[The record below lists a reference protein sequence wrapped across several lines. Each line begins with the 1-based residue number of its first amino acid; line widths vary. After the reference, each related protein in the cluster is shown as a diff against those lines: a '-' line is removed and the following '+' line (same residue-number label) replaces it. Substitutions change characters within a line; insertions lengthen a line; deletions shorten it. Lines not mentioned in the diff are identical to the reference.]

1 MMCRSPRFTAL
12 PALCLLGLLAALPA
26 HALYKVVGPD
36 GKVTYTDRP
45 PPQAQGRAV
54 PLGNAAGEAP
64 PEAALP
70 FALRELNTKFPVVL
84 YATAECAPCDRGR
97 ELLRQRGIPYRERL
111 ATSDADRAAWLR
123 TVGSAEAPA
132 LMVGGQALYGFSA
145 ASWNETLDVAGY
157 PKESRLPP
165 SYRPP
170 APAPLVQAAPAEPAS
185 APVPLPPEAPFTPAS
200 GIRF

>member
-1 MMCRSPRFTAL
+1 MTCRSPRSTAL
-12 PALCLLGLLAALPA
+12 RALCIAGLLAVGPA

-45 PPQAQGRAV
+45 PPQAQGRVV
-54 PLGNAAGEAP
+54 PVGKAGAEAA

-70 FALRELNTKFPVVL
+70 FALRELNARFPVVL

-111 ATSDADRAAWLR
+111 ATSEADRAAWLR
-123 TVGSAEAPA
+123 MVGSPEAPA
-132 LMVGGQALYGFSA
+132 LTVGAQSLHGFSP

-165 SYRPP
+165 NYQPP
-170 APAPLVQAAPAEPAS
+170 APAPLVEARPAEPAS
-185 APVPLPPEAPFTPAS
+185 PPVPLPPEAPFTPAS